1 MATRPDSLGV
11 LRTVSVPALV
21 VRGDEDELST
31 QADAEAMVDAL
42 PDAQLEVLAGSGHLS
57 AVEMPDQFTARVRTF
72 LQQLL

>member
-1 MATRPDSLGV
+1 LRPDSLDV
-11 LRTVSVPALV
+11 LRTVTVQALV